1 MAARINDREC
11 LKCRRIRQKEQL
23 RLSSEKLE
31 NLLPAKFET
40 DASSIKLPETK
51 VCDGVQKAEKRMTML
66 SAATT
71 SEQSELQRIVNKKWD
86 MSLSRARSDLLW
98 MS

>member
-1 MAARINDREC
+1 M
-11 LKCRRIRQKEQL
+11 
-23 RLSSEKLE
+23 
-31 NLLPAKFET
+31 
-40 DASSIKLPETK
+40 
-51 VCDGVQKAEKRMTML
+51 CDGVQKTEKRMTML